1 MSYDQYVR
9 DKLVRVQPTGFEPGE
24 LHTGLFPHQ
33 HALVQW
39 SLRRGRCAVF
49 ADTGLGKTRI
59 QLEWAARVHEHTGK
73 DVLILAPLAVAA
85 QTADEGVALGVNVTT
100 CREQADVRPGVNIT
114 NYERLHRFTP
124 SHFGAVVLDESS
136 CINVKLT
143 AGEAGPRAR
152 CLRLACVTRRVLSE
166 RKIIK

>member
-73 DVLILAPLAVAA
+73 DVLILAPLLYLPPDRMKAFSRLSRFGMTFKKSVYLHNGKGKNRIRVRSNS
-85 QTADEGVALGVNVTT
+85 EV
-100 CREQADVRPGVNIT
+100 QAM
-114 NYERLHRFTP
+114 RF
-124 SHFGAVVLDESS
+124 F
-136 CINVKLT
+136 
-143 AGEAGPRAR
+143 
-152 CLRLACVTRRVLSE
+152 LSATG
-166 RKIIK
+166 